1 MYKNNKKQNS
11 NHEIIWLWKI
21 TKTNGFYKIIEELD
35 KKAKIIFRPMQ
46 RGDVKTKANNQ
57 KVINFTG
64 YKPVT
69 KIEDGIYNFIKWYKK
84 YY

>member
-1 MYKNNKKQNS
+1 
-11 NHEIIWLWKI
+11 
-21 TKTNGFYKIIEELD
+21 
-35 KKAKIIFRPMQ
+35 MQ
-46 RGDVKTKANNQ
+46 RGDVKETKANNQ

>member
-1 MYKNNKKQNS
+1 ME
-11 NHEIIWLWKI
+11 NHENYDFI
-21 TKTNGFYKIIEELD
+21 KIIEKELD

-46 RGDVKTKANNQ
+46 RGDVKETKANNQ

-64 YKPVT
+64 YKPVIG
-69 KIEDGIYNFIKWYKK
+69 IEEGISNFIKWYKE